1 MGGGGGA
8 KVGRKEGGLRWGW
21 HRGSHTLMTGGAA
34 AEVSFP
40 SLALLIFPY
49 SSLEGGAA
57 PSSTHPPP
65 NLRTVCMCVYFAAKL
80 LVLPEERK
88 VGVLI
93 YGLADKASVWGA
105 VWEACNT
112 TSFD

>member
-1 MGGGGGA
+1 
-8 KVGRKEGGLRWGW
+8 
-21 HRGSHTLMTGGAA
+21 MTGGA

-40 SLALLIFPY
+40 SLALPFSPLLGQRWGWP
-49 SSLEGGAA
+49 LLAL
-57 PSSTHPPP
+57 PPP
-65 NLRTVCMCVYFAAKL
+65 HLRTVCMCVYFAAKL

>member
-1 MGGGGGA
+1 
-8 KVGRKEGGLRWGW
+8 
-21 HRGSHTLMTGGAA
+21 MTGGAA
-34 AEVSFP
+34 EVSFLSP
-40 SLALLIFPY
+40 ALLIFAIHR
-49 SSLEGGAA
+49 SKWGQ
-57 PSSTHPPP
+57 PPP
-65 NLRTVCMCVYFAAKL
+65 RSPPPHLRTMCMCVYFAAKL

-93 YGLADKASVWGA
+93 YGLADKALVWGA

>member
-1 MGGGGGA
+1 
-8 KVGRKEGGLRWGW
+8 
-21 HRGSHTLMTGGAA
+21 MTGGAA
-34 AEVSFP
+34 KVSFP
-40 SLALLIFPY
+40 SLALLIFAIHR
-49 SSLEGGAA
+49 SEGGSPLRAA
-57 PSSTHPPP
+57 PSH
-65 NLRTVCMCVYFAAKL
+65 LRAVCMCVYFAAKL

-105 VWEACNT
+105 VGEACNT

>member
-1 MGGGGGA
+1 
-8 KVGRKEGGLRWGW
+8 
-21 HRGSHTLMTGGAA
+21 MTGGA

-40 SLALLIFPY
+40 SSALLIFPIHR
-49 SSLEGGAA
+49 SKRGQ
-57 PSSTHPPP
+57 PPP
-65 NLRTVCMCVYFAAKL
+65 RSPPHLRTMCMCVYFAAKL

-88 VGVLI
+88 GGVLI
-93 YGLADKASVWGA
+93 YGLADKALVWGA

>member
-1 MGGGGGA
+1 MGLA
-8 KVGRKEGGLRWGW
+8 QGL
-21 HRGSHTLMTGGAA
+21 SHTNDRRCSGGVISIPGFAH
-34 AEVSFP
+34 
-40 SLALLIFPY
+40 FPY
-49 SSLEGGAA
+49 SSLKGGAA
-57 PSSTHPPP
+57 PSSKSPPH
-65 NLRTVCMCVYFAAKL
+65 LRTVCMCVYFAANL

>member
-1 MGGGGGA
+1 
-8 KVGRKEGGLRWGW
+8 
-21 HRGSHTLMTGGAA
+21 
-34 AEVSFP
+34 
-40 SLALLIFPY
+40 
-49 SSLEGGAA
+49 
-57 PSSTHPPP
+57 
-65 NLRTVCMCVYFAAKL
+65 MCVYFAAKL